1 MFCPNTTL
9 CVPLC
14 RQPNICNLF
23 QGLLPL
29 SSEPMKPAMMQR
41 TAFQNRHSRSSQ
53 SYDDLED
60 HYDALNMHK
69 RHGYAK
75 IRPRTRPNL
84 EGSVVSKSQ
93 DMWAYKMDDSIV
105 SPKYLFDH
113 PVYASHSQL
122 DSTGYPPKNLTTRSQ
137 GGQGGSGKKKSKS
150 HKIGPRTL
158 NPKLVN
164 PYSKVPIQHIV
175 DPISITP
182 PQRFPSRL
190 ILVPDSTS
198 TTQTTTLN
206 VSISSSSNSNGSPVE
221 SGYGLSHSSSGA
233 EQTSPK
239 ARCEEEEEVY
249 SNDDYVDIAS
259 DSPDDE
265 QSVDENYK
273 AITDKALSFSSYNS
287 SA

>member
-1 MFCPNTTL
+1 
-9 CVPLC
+9 
-14 RQPNICNLF
+14 
-23 QGLLPL
+23 
-29 SSEPMKPAMMQR
+29 MKPAMMQR

-122 DSTGYPPKNLTTRSQ
+122 DSTPYPPKNLTTRSQ
-137 GGQGGSGKKKSKS
+137 GGHGSGKKKSKS

-164 PYSKVPIQHIV
+164 PYSKVPIQHV
-175 DPISITP
+175 DPTP
-182 PQRFPSRL
+182 PQHFPSRL
-190 ILVPDSTS
+190 VLVPDSTS

-206 VSISSSSNSNGSPVE
+206 VSISSGSNSNGSPVE

-233 EQTSPK
+233 EQTSP
-239 ARCEEEEEVY
+239 ATGCEESELY

-273 AITDKALSFSSYNS
+273 AITDKALSFSTGSYNS

>member
-1 MFCPNTTL
+1 
-9 CVPLC
+9 
-14 RQPNICNLF
+14 
-23 QGLLPL
+23 
-29 SSEPMKPAMMQR
+29 MKPAMMQR

-122 DSTGYPPKNLTTRSQ
+122 DSTPYPPKNLTTRSQ
-137 GGQGGSGKKKSKS
+137 GGHGSGKKKSKS

-164 PYSKVPIQHIV
+164 PYSKVPIQHV
-175 DPISITP
+175 DPTP
-182 PQRFPSRL
+182 PQHFPSRL
-190 ILVPDSTS
+190 VLVPDSTS

-206 VSISSSSNSNGSPVE
+206 VSISSGSNSNGSPVE

-233 EQTSPK
+233 EQTSP
-239 ARCEEEEEVY
+239 ATGCEEELY

-273 AITDKALSFSSYNS
+273 AITDKALSFSTSGSYNS

>member
-1 MFCPNTTL
+1 M
-9 CVPLC
+9 
-14 RQPNICNLF
+14 
-23 QGLLPL
+23 

-122 DSTGYPPKNLTTRSQ
+122 DSTGYPVPKNLTTRSQ

-175 DPISITP
+175 DPITP

-239 ARCEEEEEVY
+239 TRCEEEEEVY